1 MKWAPVID
9 VRLPY
14 PISANRYWGRRF
26 VKPKGGKPGFI
37 QDYVTPEAR
46 AYRETVGWMLRQ
58 AGMSTVIKG
67 KVRVDLQLYPHCP
80 QDWRLRQRKDPLRWD
95 ETVQRLDL
103 DNARKVVTDAL
114 KEVAIEDDFW
124 IWKDT
129 GEVMEPRHDVEAC
142 VVVRIC
148 RAIPEEHPQQL
159 LPLPEILQ
167 PRPAMA
173 DPFDF
178 AKERA

>member
-1 MKWAPVID
+1 MKWSPVID

-14 PISANRYWGRRF
+14 PVSANRYWGRRW
-26 VKPKGGKPGFI
+26 VKPKGGRPGFV

-46 AYRETVGWMLRQ
+46 EYRDTVGWMMRA
-58 AGMSTVIKG
+58 AGVKAVVTG
-67 KVRVDLQLYPHCP
+67 RVRVDLQLWPHCP
-80 QDWRLRQRKDPLRWD
+80 QDWKLRQRKDPLNWD
-95 ETVQRLDL
+95 TTVQRLDL

-114 KEVAIEDDFW
+114 KAVVIEDDFW

-129 GEVMEPRHDVEAC
+129 GEVMEPRHDVQAC

-148 RAIPEEHPQQL
+148 RAIPELHPQQAL
-159 LPLPEILQ
+159 DLPEMPQ
-167 PRPAMA
+167 RRPEMA

-178 AKERA
+178 AKEAA